1 MQNSL
6 GCLQYHDILE
16 VELANYRHMK
26 VPTSNVSNNL
36 STPDLDST
44 ENHTKKQ
51 LHEIPPGTPSVLFFK
66 ATLPLKPATIALNI
80 GHLAFQ
86 LVQIIR
92 NSHCIMSHSFFQPKA
107 KDVFH
112 VFHTSKAHI
121 NSSGFSLFQ
130 PRKGEFFFAV
140 PKQINMASNSA
151 DRKLSL

>member
-1 MQNSL
+1 
-6 GCLQYHDILE
+6 LQYHDILE

-112 VFHTSKAHI
+112 VFHTFSYI
-121 NSSGFSLFQ
+121 NLHTSTALVFHYFN
-130 PRKGEFFFAV
+130 REKGRFFFAV
-140 PKQINMASNSA
+140 PKQINMATNSA